1 MRFRISP
8 SSRPGVLSLLPLS
21 PQLKTTT
28 TAAASRDFT
37 EDRLWLNGKEAD
49 VGHPR
54 VQACLRE
61 GEHPLPGGVPGVPGV
76 P

>member
-1 MRFRISP
+1 MLSP
-8 SSRPGVLSLLPLS
+8 LPL
-21 PQLKTTT
+21 PLQLKTTT

-61 GEHPLPGGVPGVPGV
+61 GECPVPSLPAQGCPRCVPAIP
-76 P
+76 